1 MKDKKKMGLHRLL
14 GAKGVI
20 RTERKEYGLMKKER
34 QWGENRKLTTQVSK
48 RKQRNKA
55 QLPLDS
61 SPLLSYPLSS
71 SPRVYLIK
79 FK

>member
-20 RTERKEYGLMKKER
+20 RTDRKEYGLMKKER

-55 QLPLDS
+55 
-61 SPLLSYPLSS
+61 
-71 SPRVYLIK
+71 
-79 FK
+79 